1 VNPNAQRAFFTNYGA
16 PLAHSSSMNP
26 APLPENQDVNDLP
39 ISPSTPRPAIPDRRA
54 DTSKKSAEKLIDTDA
69 NPNARPPG
77 PSDQDEDARDA
88 KRHIDEEPGGP
99 TPVIGN

>member
-26 APLPENQDVNDLP
+26 A
-39 ISPSTPRPAIPDRRA
+39 AIPDRRA